1 FSTSVRS
8 MSTLTSRR
16 CHKTAWKSQKQAT
29 SVKSGRHRPFF
40 FAKRRSLPDRARIPA
55 RYIVVGIVGLTRLT
69 TLQHA
74 SVCLFQIIERR
85 IPIGAVVQFLL
96 EYFQSGLAIVN
107 NLRPGSDPN
116 SAAQIRTLP
125 RNSLGP
131 AWLFNVLCPSGR
143 FLRLWWRATA
153 FVRRRSQT

>member
-1 FSTSVRS
+1 

-116 SAAQIRTLP
+116 SAAQIRTL
-125 RNSLGP
+125 LGACLAAERP
-131 AWLFNVLCPSGR
+131 VPQTHPCR
-143 FLRLWWRATA
+143 LRQAKMSTSP
-153 FVRRRSQT
+153 VR